1 MRRIALAIIALV
13 ALVGAAVYG
22 QAQGPPQAP
31 VVRVPAQPPGVLE
44 IYFIDTEGGQSVLLV
59 SPTNGILGA
68 RETFLIDAGNLTNPP
83 GRDADR
89 IVAAMKDAGV
99 DRIDYMVVSHYH
111 GDHVGGVAAL
121 ADKVPIRRVYDPGAF
136 ADELAGNRAAGFNS
150 YLPVRAKM
158 HVTIPRPGMKIPVA
172 GLEVN
177 IVSSAGELTTNPV
190 PGVRATANPI
200 CANAKEREQDNTPNN
215 YESIGMTIDFGKFRY
230 LDLTDLTW
238 NQEMQLVCPR
248 NLLGTFALYRT
259 TRHGT
264 DWAGSQALVHTV
276 RPRVAVMNNNPTKG
290 GTPGTFQIVKSS
302 PGLEDFWQLHYSE
315 FVAKDVQS
323 SDNFIA
329 NFTKEDGGSHIK
341 VTARSDGSFTVKN
354 GRNGFT
360 KDYRTSSSPGPATS
374 TSSR

>member
-1 MRRIALAIIALV
+1 MRRMALAIAATV
-13 ALVGAAVYG
+13 AMAGAA
-22 QAQGPPQAP
+22 AQGQTQVPPQ
-31 VVRVPAQPPGVLE
+31 VRVPAQAPGTMEL
-44 IYFIDTEGGQSVLLV
+44 YFIDTEGGQSVLIV

-68 RETFLIDAGNLTNPP
+68 RETLLIDAGNLTTPP

-150 YLPVRAKM
+150 YLPVREKM
-158 HVTIPRPGMKIPVA
+158 HVTLARPGMKIPVA
-172 GLEVN
+172 GLDVN
-177 IVSSAGELTTNPV
+177 IVSSAGELTTTPV
-190 PGVRATANPI
+190 PGVRAAANPL
-200 CANAKEREQDNTPNN
+200 CATAKEREQDNTPNN
-215 YESIGMTIDFGKFRY
+215 FESIGMTIDFGKFRY
-230 LDLTDLTW
+230 LDLADLTW
-238 NQEMQLVCPR
+238 NQEIQLVCPR
-248 NLLGTFALYRT
+248 NLLGTFNLYRT

-264 DWAGSQALVHTV
+264 DWSGAEAMVHTV

-302 PGLEDFWQLHYSE
+302 PGLEDLWQLHFSE

-323 SDNFIA
+323 ADNFIA

-341 VTARSDGSFTVKN
+341 VTARNDGSFTVKN
-354 GRNGFT
+354 ARNGFT
-360 KDYRTSSSPGPATS
+360 KEYRSTPTGGVS

>member
-1 MRRIALAIIALV
+1 MEETMRRLALAIAATV
-13 ALVGAAVYG
+13 ALIAATAHG
-22 QAQGPPQAP
+22 QTQTPP
-31 VVRVPAQPPGVLE
+31 VVRTPVQPPGVLE
-44 IYFIDTEGGQSVLLV
+44 IYFVDTEGGQSVLLV

-68 RETFLIDAGNLTNPP
+68 RETLLIDAGNLTNPP

-99 DRIDYMVVSHYH
+99 ERVDYLVVSHYH

-121 ADKVPIRRVYDPGAF
+121 ADKVPIRRVYDPGEF

-158 HVTIPRPGMKIPVA
+158 HVTVPKPGMKIPVA
-172 GLEVN
+172 GLDVN
-177 IVSSAGELTTNPV
+177 IVSSAGEVTTNPV
-190 PGVRATANPI
+190 PGVRRTANPL
-200 CANAKEREQDNTPNN
+200 CAGAKEREQDNTPNN
-215 YESIGMTIDFGKFRY
+215 FESIGMTIDFGKFRY
-230 LDLTDLTW
+230 LDLADLTW
-238 NQEMQLVCPR
+238 NQELQLVCPA
-248 NLLGTFALYRT
+248 NLLGTFQLYRT
-259 TRHGT
+259 TRHGG
-264 DWAGSQALVHTV
+264 DWAGAEAMVHAV

-323 SDNFIA
+323 PDNFIA
-329 NFTKEDGGSHIK
+329 NFTKEDGGAHIK

-360 KDYRTSSSPGPATS
+360 KEYRTSSGGAPTS
-374 TSSR
+374 TR

>member
-1 MRRIALAIIALV
+1 MRRIALTIAALV
-13 ALVGAAVYG
+13 ALAGAVAHG
-22 QAQGPPQAP
+22 QQPVPQ
-31 VVRVPAQPPGVLE
+31 VRVPARPPGVLE

-59 SPTNGILGA
+59 SPSNGILGA

-99 DRIDYMVVSHYH
+99 DRIDYMIVSHYH

-121 ADKVPIRRVYDPGAF
+121 ADKVPIRRVYDPGPF

-158 HVTIPRPGMKIPVA
+158 HVTIPKPGMKIPVA
-172 GLEVN
+172 GLDIN
-177 IVSSAGELTTNPV
+177 IVSTAGELTTNPV
-190 PGVRATANPI
+190 PGVRAAANPI

-264 DWAGSQALVHTV
+264 DWAGSEALVHTIK
-276 RPRVAVMNNNPTKG
+276 PRVAVMNNNPTKG

-302 PGLEDFWQLHYSE
+302 PGLEDFWQLHYSDN
-315 FVAKDVQS
+315 VAKEVNS
-323 SDNFIA
+323 PDNFVA
-329 NFTKEDGGSHIK
+329 NFTKEDGGNFIK
-341 VTARSDGSFTVKN
+341 VTARPDGSMTVKN

-360 KDYRTSSSPGPATS
+360 KDYRASATPPATS
-374 TSSR
+374 SR

>member
-1 MRRIALAIIALV
+1 MEGTMRRIGLAIAAAV
-13 ALVGAAVYG
+13 AMAGAAAHG
-22 QAQGPPQAP
+22 QTQVPPQ
-31 VVRVPAQPPGVLE
+31 VRVPAQAPGTMEL
-44 IYFIDTEGGQSVLLV
+44 YFIDTEGGQSVLIV
-59 SPTNGILGA
+59 SPSNGILGA
-68 RETFLIDAGNLTNPP
+68 RETLLVDAGNLTTPP

-150 YLPVRAKM
+150 YLPVREKM
-158 HVTIPRPGMKIPVA
+158 HVTLAKPGMKIPVA
-172 GLEVN
+172 GLDVN
-177 IVSSAGELTTNPV
+177 IVSAAGELTSTPV
-190 PGVRATANPI
+190 PGVRATANPL
-200 CANAKEREQDNTPNN
+200 CATAKEREQDNTPNN
-215 YESIGMTIDFGKFRY
+215 FESIGMTIDFGKFRY
-230 LDLTDLTW
+230 LDLADLTW
-238 NQEMQLVCPR
+238 NQEIQLVCPR
-248 NLLGTFALYRT
+248 NLLGTFNLYRT

-264 DWAGSQALVHTV
+264 DWSGAEAMVHTV

-302 PGLEDFWQLHYSE
+302 PGLEDLWQLHFSE

-323 SDNFIA
+323 PDNFIA

-341 VTARSDGSFTVKN
+341 VTARNDGSFTVKN
-354 GRNGFT
+354 ARNGFT
-360 KDYRTSSSPGPATS
+360 KEYRSTPTGGVS

>member
-1 MRRIALAIIALV
+1 MRRIALALIAALAV
-13 ALVGAAVYG
+13 AGVTAFG
-22 QAQGPPQAP
+22 QTATPP
-31 VVRVPAQPPGVLE
+31 VVRVPVQPPGVLE

-59 SPTNGILGA
+59 SPTNGMLGA
-68 RETFLIDAGNLTNPP
+68 REAFLIDAGNLTNPP

-121 ADKVPIRRVYDPGAF
+121 ADKVPIRRVYDPGPF

-158 HVTIPRPGMKIPVA
+158 HVTVPKPGMKIPVA
-172 GLEVN
+172 GLDVN

-190 PGVRATANPI
+190 PGVRAAANPI

-264 DWAGSQALVHTV
+264 DWAGSEALVHTIK
-276 RPRVAVMNNNPTKG
+276 PRVAVMNNNPTKG

-302 PGLEDFWQLHYSE
+302 PGLEDFWQLHYSVNAGPNANPPADFIVNPE
-315 FVAKDVQS
+315 GKDGFKWLKIS
-323 SDNFIA
+323 A
-329 NFTKEDGGSHIK
+329 
-341 VTARSDGSFTVKN
+341 ARDGSFTVTN
-354 GRNGFT
+354 TRNNFSKHYT
-360 KDYRTSSSPGPATS
+360 KEKH
-374 TSSR
+374 

>member
-1 MRRIALAIIALV
+1 MRRIALAIAAAVV
-13 ALVGAAVYG
+13 ALVGASLHG
-22 QAQGPPQAP
+22 QTATAP
-31 VVRVPAQPPGVLE
+31 VVRTPVQAPGVLE
-44 IYFIDTEGGQSVLLV
+44 IYFVDTEGGQSVLLV
-59 SPTNGILGA
+59 SPTNGLLGA
-68 RETFLIDAGNLTNPP
+68 REAFLIDAGNLTNPP

-121 ADKVPIRRVYDPGAF
+121 ADKVPIRRVYDPGEF

-158 HVTIPRPGMKIPVA
+158 HVTVPKPGMKIPVA

-190 PGVRATANPI
+190 PGVRASANPI

-264 DWAGSQALVHTV
+264 DWAGSEALVHTIK
-276 RPRVAVMNNNPTKG
+276 PRVAVMNNNPTKG
-290 GTPGTFQIVKSS
+290 GTPGTFQIV
-302 PGLEDFWQLHYSE
+302 
-315 FVAKDVQS
+315 
-323 SDNFIA
+323 
-329 NFTKEDGGSHIK
+329 
-341 VTARSDGSFTVKN
+341 
-354 GRNGFT
+354 
-360 KDYRTSSSPGPATS
+360 
-374 TSSR
+374 

>member
-1 MRRIALAIIALV
+1 MRRIALAIALMV
-13 ALVGAAVYG
+13 VLVGAATHG
-22 QAQGPPQAP
+22 QAQAPQVP
-31 VVRVPAQPPGVLE
+31 LVRTPVPAPGIME
-44 IYFIDTEGGQSVLLV
+44 IYFVDTEGGQSVLIV
-59 SPTNGILGA
+59 SPSNGILGA
-68 RETFLIDAGNLTNPP
+68 RETLLIDAGNLTNPP

-121 ADKVPIRRVYDPGAF
+121 ADKVPIRRVYDPGPF

-158 HVTIPRPGMKIPVA
+158 HVTVPKPGAKIPVA
-172 GLEVN
+172 GLDVN
-177 IVSSAGELTTNPV
+177 IVSSAGDLTTMPV
-190 PGVRATANPI
+190 PGVRAAANPL
-200 CANAKEREQDNTPNN
+200 CATAKEREQDNTPNN

-230 LDLTDLTW
+230 LDLADLTW
-238 NQEMQLVCPR
+238 NQEIQLVCPR

-259 TRHGT
+259 TRHGG
-264 DWAGSQALVHTV
+264 DWSGAEALVHTI

-290 GTPGTFQIVKSS
+290 GTPGTFQIVRSS
-302 PGLEDFWQLHYSE
+302 PGIEDFWQLH
-315 FVAKDVQS
+315 S
-323 SDNFIA
+323 SDFVSKEVNSPDNFVA
-329 NFTKEDGGSHIK
+329 NFTTGDTGAFIK
-341 VTARSDGSFTVKN
+341 VTARPDASFTVKN

-360 KDYRTSSSPGPATS
+360 KDYRAPGAGPATS

>member
-1 MRRIALAIIALV
+1 MRRIALVIAAIV
-13 ALVGAAVYG
+13 ALVGAAARG
-22 QAQGPPQAP
+22 QAPAPQAP
-31 VVRVPAQPPGVLE
+31 VVRTPVPAPGVME
-44 IYFIDTEGGQSVLLV
+44 IYFIDTEGGQSVLIV
-59 SPTNGILGA
+59 SPSNGMLGA

-99 DRIDYMVVSHYH
+99 ERIDSMVVSHYH

-121 ADKVPIRRVYDPGAF
+121 ADKVPIRRVYDPGPF

-158 HVTIPRPGMKIPVA
+158 HVTVPKPGMKIPVA
-172 GLEVN
+172 GLDVN
-177 IVSSAGELTTNPV
+177 VVSAAGELTTNPV
-190 PGVRATANPI
+190 PGVRKTANPL
-200 CANAKEREQDNTPNN
+200 CATAKEREQDNTPNN

-238 NQEMQLVCPR
+238 NQEMQLVCPA

-264 DWAGSQALVHTV
+264 DWAGSEALVHTI

-329 NFTKEDGGSHIK
+329 NFTKEDGGNHIK
-341 VTARSDGSFTVKN
+341 VTARPDGSFTVKN

-360 KDYRTSSSPGPATS
+360 KDYRPGSAGTPTS

>member
-1 MRRIALAIIALV
+1 MRRIALVIATIV
-13 ALVGAAVYG
+13 ALVGAAARG
-22 QAQGPPQAP
+22 QAPAPQAP
-31 VVRVPAQPPGVLE
+31 VVRTPVPAPGVME
-44 IYFIDTEGGQSVLLV
+44 IYFIDTEGGQSVLIV
-59 SPTNGILGA
+59 SPSNGMLGA

-99 DRIDYMVVSHYH
+99 ERIDSMVVSHYH

-121 ADKVPIRRVYDPGAF
+121 ADKVPIRRVYDPGPF

-158 HVTIPRPGMKIPVA
+158 HVTVPKPGMKIPVA
-172 GLEVN
+172 GLDVN
-177 IVSSAGELTTNPV
+177 VVSSAGELTTNPV
-190 PGVRATANPI
+190 PGVRKSANPI
-200 CANAKEREQDNTPNN
+200 CATAKEREQDNTPNN

-238 NQEMQLVCPR
+238 NQEMQLVCPA

-264 DWAGSQALVHTV
+264 DWAGSEALVHTI

-329 NFTKEDGGSHIK
+329 NFTKEDGGNHIK
-341 VTARSDGSFTVKN
+341 VTARPDGSFTVKN

-360 KDYRTSSSPGPATS
+360 KDYRAGSAGTPTS

>member
-1 MRRIALAIIALV
+1 MRRIALAIAVTV
-13 ALVGAAVYG
+13 AMVGAAAH
-22 QAQGPPQAP
+22 AQTQTPPQ
-31 VVRVPAQPPGVLE
+31 VRVPAQPPGTME
-44 IYFIDTEGGQSVLLV
+44 IYFIDTEGGQSVLIV

-68 RETFLIDAGNLTNPP
+68 RETLLIDAGNLTNPP

-99 DRIDYMVVSHYH
+99 ERIDYMVVSHYH

-121 ADKVPIRRVYDPGAF
+121 ADKVPIRRVYDPGRF
-136 ADELAGNRAAGFNS
+136 ADELATNRAAGFNS
-150 YLPVRAKM
+150 YVPVREKM
-158 HVTIPRPGMKIPVA
+158 HVTLAKPGMKIPVA
-172 GLEVN
+172 GLDVN
-177 IVSSAGELTTNPV
+177 IVSSAGEVATTPV
-190 PGVRATANPI
+190 PGVRAAANSL
-200 CANAKEREQDNTPNN
+200 CATAKEREQDNTPNN

-230 LDLTDLTW
+230 LDLADLTW
-238 NQEMQLVCPR
+238 NQELQLVCPR
-248 NLLGTFALYRT
+248 NLLGTFTLYRT

-264 DWAGSQALVHTV
+264 DWSGAEAMVHAV

-302 PGLEDFWQLHYSE
+302 AGLEDLWQLHYSE
-315 FVAKDVQS
+315 FVGKDVQS

-329 NFTKEDGGSHIK
+329 NFTKDDGGSHIK

-354 GRNGFT
+354 ARNGFT
-360 KDYRTSSSPGPATS
+360 KEYRSTPSGVS